1 MSIDRDALVA
11 ALEAERLRPIPPR
24 PPHRQPGIDPD
35 ALAELLDE
43 VAGPP
48 TRQQAAAAAR
58 MEDYVFLRDAN
69 ETAEAA
75 AARVGIRPKTAQVN
89 YEPHYRRGHQ

>member
-1 MSIDRDALVA
+1 MSLDRDALVA

-24 PPHRQPGIDPD
+24 PNRPQPPIDPD

-48 TRQQAAAAAR
+48 TRQQVAAAER

-69 ETAEAA
+69 ETRDAA
-75 AARVGIRPKTAQVN
+75 AARVGIRPKTARVT
-89 YEPHYRRGHQ
+89 YEPHYRRGNS